1 MRGYLRR
8 LWGQALGIGRL
19 FWMST
24 ALLLALAVIA
34 GVLLGGSGF
43 SPSSLTL
50 AVTMVVAIFT
60 AAVTRGHRVVWLPCM
75 LLATLALGLWR
86 DEATRSPTGAAGLAY
101 YSGRDVTIVGTVTG
115 EPEVLDRGETI
126 RVAVE
131 LLTLD
136 NGAARRVSGTV
147 LVHLGA
153 LTPLSYG
160 DRLSLGGTLAPP
172 PVLPGGSGGA
182 YRAYLAAQGIMTVM
196 DYPRLQRLSSGNGA
210 PLLALAIALRSLME
224 RGIQHVLPAPENA
237 LLLGILLGTRTRT
250 RTRALGALTAP
261 FVATGMIHVVAVDG
275 LKVSLMQS
283 HYFVPCPLHR
293 STCCWLLLPAYLAWA
308 TCRQ

>member
-1 MRGYLRR
+1 MRGYLRHLR
-8 LWGQALGIGRL
+8 SHVLEIGRL

-43 SPSSLTL
+43 VPSSLTL
-50 AVTMVVAIFT
+50 AVAMAAALLAAVVA
-60 AAVTRGHRVVWLPCM
+60 RGHRVVWLPCA
-75 LLATLALGLWR
+75 LLAALALGLWR
-86 DEATRSPTGAAGLAY
+86 DEAARLPTGTAGLAY

-126 RVAVE
+126 RLAVE
-131 LLTLD
+131 SLTLGS
-136 NGAARRVSGTV
+136 GAPRHVSGTV
-147 LVHLGA
+147 LAHLGA

-172 PVLPGGSGGA
+172 PILPGGSGGA
-182 YRAYLAAQGIMTVM
+182 YRAYLAAQGIVTVM
-196 DYPRLQRLSSGNGA
+196 DFPRLQRLGGGNGN

-237 LLLGILLGTRTRT
+237 LLLGILLGTRTR
-250 RTRALGALTAP
+250 ALGTLTAP

-283 HYFVPCPLHR
+283 HYSVLCLPHR
-293 STCCWLLLPAYLAWA
+293 STCLWHLLLAYLAWVA
-308 TCRQ
+308 FPL